1 MKKEIDAQK
10 TSDLLNSLTRHAY
23 ALQGLLDTLEIGH
36 FGATLSGARKEA
48 GADDKEGSFWWMQNH
63 YSDVSSLVLAANCL
77 SETIKEYL
85 VDLDESLP
93 QVHQETGGKTV

>member
-36 FGATLSGARKEA
+36 FGATLSGPVRRPEPMIKKA
-48 GADDKEGSFWWMQNH
+48 
-63 YSDVSSLVLAANCL
+63 VS
-77 SETIKEYL
+77 
-85 VDLDESLP
+85 
-93 QVHQETGGKTV
+93 GGCKTTTLK